1 MDAAPSSNAAG
12 RDAAQGGPG
21 VAGAGSSVVCA
32 TCHRP
37 LACPGRE
44 GICVRCLASLVLLAD
59 DESPEEEGADDGPGV
74 AQNHRYGHFEILM
87 RPDGSLVELGHGA
100 MGTTYRARDTVLH
113 RVVALKVIGRGVAR
127 HPAARTRF
135 LREARAAAQ
144 FQHPNV
150 ATVSHYGEQDG
161 ECFYAMELVEGETLE
176 ARVQREGPLPS
187 ALTLEIASQI
197 ARALMAAEARGVVHR
212 DLKPTNLMLST
223 QPGEGGTDGTPTI
236 KVIDF
241 GLAKAVTAAAEAP
254 GATET
259 RGGFVGTPA
268 FASPEQFEAPG
279 DARIDHRSDIYSL
292 GTTMWYAL
300 SGRVPFAGR
309 NLAEIYARQSDELPV
324 EQLAARAVPAPLVT
338 LLRSMLAV
346 DPAVRPQSARELLE
360 ALRRCLEQA
369 PAAPTPARRSG
380 WRYRAALASVPCVVA
395 AVLAVAW
402 WPRTGA
408 EADPDGQ
415 SLAVLPFENLSP
427 DSGDAFFT
435 TGMQDEISADL
446 AHLAAL
452 KVVGADGTR
461 DYPAGKRDFTRIGR
475 ELGVRHFLEGDVRRE
490 GEQVRVRVR
499 LIDGRDAAH
508 PWTATY
514 ERRLADVFIVQ
525 SEIAQAI
532 ADHLRTP
539 LSAEERRAISEPPTT
554 DLAAYDLYLRARE
567 ISEAP
572 FDSTTELFANLGK
585 IIPLLDEAV
594 TRDPNFVLAFC
605 ALADAHDTYYSYR
618 VYASP
623 EQRMVDHRALAETA
637 LQKARRLRPEAGE
650 VHLAAA
656 FHFFKANRDPE
667 QARIE
672 VELARH
678 GLPNSAEREE
688 LAGRI
693 NRTQGHWDEAVRC
706 LQRAI
711 ALNPRNLGNH
721 GTLCQTYH
729 LMRRWDD
736 FARASTELMAILPP
750 PKAKDADPFPTI
762 SLERDADLAPWRA
775 YLASVPV
782 DRHYMGDDMGLLIL
796 HLFEHDADAVSRTV
810 ASSNRLKYPLNGS
823 VFPKAWYEG
832 LAARMRGDAAAA
844 RLAFADA
851 RIEAEKTVTADAT
864 DALNLSVLAMI
875 DAGLGRTEEAVA
887 EGRRACEMLPVEQWA
902 RSSPMAGSNL
912 AVVYAWTGQPDLA
925 IAKLQELARRPSGEN
940 MPIQPSYG
948 DLRLNPVWDPLR
960 GDKRFALVVEQL
972 APPAR
977 PEQPSAR

>member
-1 MDAAPSSNAAG
+1 M
-12 RDAAQGGPG
+12 
-21 VAGAGSSVVCA
+21 
-32 TCHRP
+32 
-37 LACPGRE
+37 
-44 GICVRCLASLVLLAD
+44 RCLARFVFPAD
-59 DESPEEEGADDGPGV
+59 DEPPAGEGTDDEPGV
-74 AQNHRYGHFEILM
+74 AQNHRYGHFEILT

-100 MGTTYRARDTVLH
+100 MGTTYRAQDTVLH
-113 RVVALKVIGRGVAR
+113 RDVALKVIGRGVAE

-176 ARVQREGPLPS
+176 ARIQREGPLS
-187 ALTLEIASQI
+187 STLTLEIASQI

-223 QPGEGGTDGTPTI
+223 QPGEGGTDDAPVI

-241 GLAKAVTAAAEAP
+241 GLAKAVTAAAEVT

-259 RGGFVGTPA
+259 RAGFVGTPA

-279 DARIDHRSDIYSL
+279 EARIDHRSDIYSL

-309 NLAEIYARQSDELPV
+309 SLAEIYARQCDELPV
-324 EQLAARAVPAPLVT
+324 EQLAAHAVPAPLVT

-360 ALRRCLEQA
+360 ALRLCREKA
-369 PAAPTPARRSG
+369 PAVAVPARSG
-380 WRYRAALASVPCVVA
+380 WTGWKRRAAVASVLCVA
-395 AVLAVAW
+395 AGGLVGAW
-402 WPRTGA
+402 WLRTRAG
-408 EADPDGQ
+408 ADPDGR
-415 SLAVLPFENLSP
+415 SVAVLPFENLSP
-427 DSGDAFFT
+427 NSGDAFFT

-446 AHLAAL
+446 ARLAAL

-490 GEQVRVRVR
+490 GERVRVRVR
-499 LIDGRDAAH
+499 LIDGRDTAH
-508 PWTATY
+508 SWTATY

-539 LSAEERRAISEPPTT
+539 LSAEERRVISEPPTT

-572 FDSTTELFANLGK
+572 FNSTAELFANLGK

-594 TRDPNFVLAFC
+594 ARDPNFVLAFC
-605 ALADAHDTYYSYR
+605 ALADAHDTFYSYR

-637 LQKARRLRPEAGE
+637 LQKARRLRPDAGE

-672 VELARH
+672 IDLARH

-693 NRTQGHWDEAVRC
+693 NRTQGRWDEAVRC
-706 LQRAI
+706 LQRAV
-711 ALNPRNLGNH
+711 ALNPRDLSSR
-721 GTLCQTYH
+721 GTLCTTYH
-729 LMRRWDD
+729 LMRQWDD
-736 FARASTELMAILPP
+736 YARASTELMAILPP
-750 PKAKDADPFPTI
+750 AEAKDADPSPTI

-775 YLASVPV
+775 YLASVPAA
-782 DRHYMGDDMGLLIL
+782 RHYMGDDMGLLIL

-810 ASSNRLKYPLNGS
+810 ASSKRLKYPLNGS
-823 VFPKAWYEG
+823 VFPRAWYEG
-832 LAARMRGDAAAA
+832 LAARMRGDAAGA
-844 RLAFADA
+844 RQAFADA

-875 DAGLGRTEEAVA
+875 DAGLGRADEAVA

-912 AVVYAWTGQPDLA
+912 AVVYAWTGRPDLA
-925 IAKLQELARRPSGEN
+925 IAKLQELVRRPSGEN

-960 GDKRFALVVEQL
+960 GDQRFALVVEQL

-977 PEQPSAR
+977 PDRSSGK